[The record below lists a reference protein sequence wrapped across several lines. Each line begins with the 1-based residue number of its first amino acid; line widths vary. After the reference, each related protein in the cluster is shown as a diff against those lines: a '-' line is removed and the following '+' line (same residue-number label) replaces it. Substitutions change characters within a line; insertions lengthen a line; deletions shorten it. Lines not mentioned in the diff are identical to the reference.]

1 MRNLPSF
8 FTLSITRIRP
18 KTVTERGST
27 FADWSNTK
35 SKNIN
40 NCHVQQR
47 STTSDF
53 SDRAESDT
61 VTVLWAPYD
70 ADIKKGD
77 RIDTGTGIYDVVGEP
92 FIWESPTGTIDHIEV
107 RIEKWVG

>member
-8 FTLSITRIRP
+8 FRLEVTRIRP

-27 FADWSNTK
+27 FADWNNTK
-35 SKNIN
+35 SQTIKG
-40 NCHVQQR
+40 CHIQQR
-47 STTSDF
+47 SSTSDF

-61 VTVLWAPYD
+61 VQTLWAPWA
-70 ADIKKGD
+70 ADIQKGD
-77 RIDTGTGIYDVVGEP
+77 RIVTGTGTYDVVGEP
-92 FIWESPTGTIDHIEV
+92 FYWESPTGTIDHFEV